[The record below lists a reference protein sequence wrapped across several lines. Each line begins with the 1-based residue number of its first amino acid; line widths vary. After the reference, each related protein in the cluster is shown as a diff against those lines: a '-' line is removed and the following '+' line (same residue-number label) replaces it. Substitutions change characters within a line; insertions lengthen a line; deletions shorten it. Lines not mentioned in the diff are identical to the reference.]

1 MRRKIFRF
9 CFFVFLA
16 FAFSSANAEI
26 LKKLEIIGNS
36 RISNETIK
44 VYGEIK
50 INKDYS
56 DDDLNTVIKR
66 LYDTRFFSN
75 ISINFSNGVL
85 KINVKENPII
95 DSIIIEGEEAEKY
108 KKAIFKMLLLREKG
122 SYIESDINQDVQII
136 KNFYKSLG
144 YYTAEVVAN
153 IQELGDDKNIINLI
167 YSIEKGARN
176 KISKI
181 YFVGEKGKV
190 RNKRLKDIIT
200 SEEARFWK
208 VLSRNIYLNPDII
221 ELDKRLLK
229 NYFLGLGYY
238 NVEVLSSNVE
248 LQDESNIELTFS
260 INAGQRFRIKKLST
274 DITPVFDK
282 AIFKNLSFEFNK
294 FAGEY
299 YSPFKIQK
307 ILKKIDQI
315 IDNKKLQFVQ
325 HSVSET
331 LDKDGIDIVFKIFE
345 GRKIQIEKVNI
356 FGNTVTNDSV
366 IRSELLVDE
375 GDPYSDI
382 KVEQSISR
390 LKAKNIFK
398 KVEYKLNDGS
408 SKDLKVMDIR
418 VEEKPTGEIAAGAGV
433 GTEGTSF
440 TFSLKENNYL
450 GKGLGVDASLNM
462 TEHAV
467 RGGFSMEDPNFRNS
481 GNLVWG
487 GLTNIKTDRPDSGYK
502 NTLTKFDLGTKFEHL
517 TNLYLSPNLALAF
530 DDLTVTDSASTSMKK
545 QAGNFTELTFGYG
558 IEKDNRDRPWM
569 PTSGSL
575 VSFHQ
580 GLPLYS
586 EQGSIFNSIH
596 YTKYH
601 LFTENVIGALKFYGA
616 NVIAVEDDVRLSKRL
631 HIPSRRL
638 RGFESHKVGP
648 KDGIDYV
655 GGNYATALNFEA
667 TLPNLLPEST
677 QTDIGIFMDMGNLW
691 SVDYD
696 SSVNDSNG
704 IRSSVGVSSNVY
716 TPIGPL
722 SFVFALPMTKESTDS
737 TQKFKFQ
744 IGTSF

>member
-1 MRRKIFRF
+1 MRQKIFRF

-16 FAFSSANAEI
+16 FAFNSANAEI

-44 VYGEIK
+44 VYGEIE

-66 LYDTRFFSN
+66 LYDTRFFSD
-75 ISINFSNGVL
+75 ISTSFSNGVL

-95 DSIIIEGEEAEKY
+95 DTIMIEGEKAEKY
-108 KKAIFKMLLLREKG
+108 KKAILKRLVLKEKG
-122 SYIESDINQDVQII
+122 SYIESDINQDVQTI
-136 KNFYKSLG
+136 KNFYKFLG
-144 YYTAEVVAN
+144 YYTAEVAAN

-176 KISKI
+176 KISKV
-181 YFVGEKGKV
+181 YFIGDKGKA
-190 RNKRLKDIIT
+190 REKRLRDVVT

-208 VLSRNIYLNPDII
+208 FLSRNIYLNPDRI

-238 NVEVLSSNVE
+238 NVEVLSSSVELKNESNVE
-248 LQDESNIELTFS
+248 LTFTV
-260 INAGQRFRIKKLST
+260 NAGQRFRIKKLCT
-274 DITPVFDK
+274 DIAPGFDK
-282 AIFKNLSFEFNK
+282 TIFKNLSSEFNK
-294 FAGEY
+294 IAGTY
-299 YSPFKIQK
+299 YSPFKIKK
-307 ILKKIDQI
+307 ILSKIDQI
-315 IDNKKLQFVQ
+315 IDNNKIQFVQ

-345 GRKIQIEKVNI
+345 GRKIQIERVNI
-356 FGNTVTNDSV
+356 VGNTVTNDSV

-375 GDPYSDI
+375 GDPYSDV

-390 LKAKNIFK
+390 LKARNIFK
-398 KVEYKLNDGS
+398 KVEYKLDDGS
-408 SKDLKVMDIR
+408 SKDLKVMEIK

-440 TFSLKENNYL
+440 SFLVKENNYL
-450 GKGLGVDASLNM
+450 GKGLRLDASLNM
-462 TEHAV
+462 SENAI
-467 RGGFSMEDPNFRNS
+467 RGGLSMEEPNFRNS

-487 GLTNIKTDRPDSGYK
+487 GLTNTKTDKPDSGYK
-502 NTLTKFDLGTKFEHL
+502 NSLTNFNLGTKFEHL
-517 TNLYLSPNLALAF
+517 TNLYVSPNISLTF
-530 DDLTVTDSASTSMKK
+530 DDLTVTADASSSLKK

-558 IEKDNRDRPWM
+558 IEKDNRDRPFM
-569 PTSGSL
+569 PTSGSI

-586 EQGSIFNSIH
+586 DQASIFNAIY

-638 RGFESHKVGP
+638 RGFESQKVGP
-648 KDGIDYV
+648 KDGADYV
-655 GGNYATALNFEA
+655 GGNYATAINFEA
-667 TLPNLLPEST
+667 ALPNLLPEST
-677 QTDIGIFMDMGNLW
+677 QTDIAIFMDAGNLW

-696 SSVNDSNG
+696 SGINDSNG

-722 SFVFALPMTKESTDS
+722 SFVFALPMTKQSTDT
-737 TQKFKFQ
+737 TQTFKFQ

>member
-16 FAFSSANAEI
+16 FASSGANAAM
-26 LKKLEIIGNS
+26 LKKIEIIGNS

-44 VYGEIK
+44 VYGEIE

-56 DDDLNTVIKR
+56 NDDLNTVIKR
-66 LYDTRFFSN
+66 LYDTKFFSD
-75 ISINFSNGVL
+75 ISTSFSNGVL
-85 KINVKENPII
+85 RINVKENPII
-95 DSIIIEGEEAEKY
+95 DSIIIEGEQAKKF
-108 KKAIFKMLLLREKG
+108 KKAILKMLALKEKG
-122 SYIESDINQDVQII
+122 SYIESDINQDIQII
-136 KNFYKSLG
+136 KDFYKSIG
-144 YYTAEVVAN
+144 YYTAEVTAN
-153 IQELGDDKNIINLI
+153 IQESGDDKNIINLI
-167 YSIEKGARN
+167 YSIEKGTRN
-176 KISKI
+176 KISKV
-181 YFVGEKGKV
+181 YFIGDKGKA
-190 RNKRLKDIIT
+190 RDKRLRDVIT

-208 VLSRNIYLNPDII
+208 VLSRNIYLNPDRI

-238 NVEVLSSNVE
+238 NVEVLSSSVE
-248 LQDESNIELTFS
+248 LKNESNIELTFS

-274 DITPVFDK
+274 NITPVFDK
-282 AIFKNLSFEFNK
+282 TIFKNLSFEFNK

-299 YSPFKIQK
+299 YSPFKIKK
-307 ILKKIDQI
+307 ILNKIDQI
-315 IDNKKLQFVQ
+315 VDNNQLQFVQ

-345 GRKIQIEKVNI
+345 GRKIQIERVNI
-356 FGNTVTNDSV
+356 VGNTVTNDSV

-382 KVEQSISR
+382 KVEQSISK
-390 LKAKNIFK
+390 LKARNIFK
-398 KVEYKLNDGS
+398 KIEYKLNDGS
-408 SKDLKVMDIR
+408 SKDLKVMEIK

-440 TFSLKENNYL
+440 SFLLTENNYL
-450 GKGLGVDASLNM
+450 GKGLSVDASLNM
-462 TEHAV
+462 TEHAI
-467 RGGFSMEDPNFRNS
+467 RGGISMEDPNFRNS

-487 GLTNIKTDRPDSGYK
+487 GLTNVKTDRPDSGYE

-517 TNLYLSPNLALAF
+517 TNLYVSPNITLAF
-530 DDLTVTDSASTSMKK
+530 DELQVTDSASASMKK
-545 QAGNFTELTFGYG
+545 QAGNFHEFTFGYG
-558 IEKDNRDRPWM
+558 IEKDNRDRPFM

-586 EQGSIFNSIH
+586 DQASIYNSIH

-601 LFTENVIGALKFYGA
+601 SFTENVIGVLKFYAA
-616 NVIAVEDDVRLSKRL
+616 NVIAVKDDVRLSKRL

-648 KDGIDYV
+648 KDGADYV

-667 TLPNLLPEST
+667 SLPNLLPEST
-677 QTDIGIFMDMGNLW
+677 QTDIGVFMDMGNLW

-696 SSVNDSNG
+696 SSINDSSG

-722 SFVFALPMTKESTDS
+722 SFVLALPMTKESTDT
-737 TQKFKFQ
+737 TQTFKFQ

>member
-16 FAFSSANAEI
+16 FASSSTNAEM

-44 VYGEIK
+44 VYGEIE

-56 DDDLNTVIKR
+56 DDNLNTVIKK
-66 LYDTRFFSN
+66 LYDTKFFSD
-75 ISINFSNGVL
+75 ISTSFSNGVL
-85 KINVKENPII
+85 RINVKENPII
-95 DSIIIEGEEAEKY
+95 DSIIIEGEPAEKY
-108 KKAIFKMLLLREKG
+108 KKAILKMLALKEKS
-122 SYIESDINQDVQII
+122 SYIESDINQDVQTI

-144 YYTAEVVAN
+144 YYTTEVVAN
-153 IQELGDDKNIINLI
+153 IRKLGDDKNIINLI
-167 YSIEKGARN
+167 YSIEKGVRN
-176 KISKI
+176 KISKV
-181 YFVGEKGKV
+181 YFIGDKGKV
-190 RNKRLKDIIT
+190 REKRLRDVIT

-208 VLSRNIYLNPDII
+208 VLSRNIYLNPDRI

-238 NVEVLSSNVE
+238 NVEVLSSSVE
-248 LQDESNIELTFS
+248 LQNESNIELTFS

-274 DITPVFDK
+274 DISPVFDK
-282 AIFKNLSFEFNK
+282 TIFKNLSSEFNK
-294 FAGEY
+294 FAGAY

-307 ILKKIDQI
+307 ILKKIDEI
-315 IDNKKLQFVQ
+315 IDNKQLQFVQ

-345 GRKIQIEKVNI
+345 GRKIQIERVNI
-356 FGNTVTNDSV
+356 VGNTVTNDSV

-375 GDPYSDI
+375 GDPYSDVKI
-382 KVEQSISR
+382 EESISR
-390 LKAKNIFK
+390 LKARNIFK
-398 KVEYKLNDGS
+398 TVEYKLNDGS
-408 SKDLKVMDIR
+408 SKDLKVMEIK

-440 TFSLKENNYL
+440 NFSLTENNYL
-450 GKGLGVDASLNM
+450 GKGLSVDASLSV
-462 TEHAV
+462 TQHAL
-467 RGGFSMEDPNFRNS
+467 RGGLSIEEPNFRNS

-487 GLTNIKTDRPDSGYK
+487 GLTNTKTDRPDSGYE

-517 TNLYLSPNLALAF
+517 TNLYVSPNITLSF
-530 DDLTVTDSASTSMKK
+530 DELKVTDSASASMKK

-558 IEKDNRDRPWM
+558 IEKDNRDRPFM
-569 PTSGSL
+569 PTSGSV

-586 EQGSIFNSIH
+586 DQASIYNSIY

-616 NVIAVEDDVRLSKRL
+616 NITAIEDDVRLNKRL

-638 RGFESHKVGP
+638 RGFETGRVGP
-648 KDGIDYV
+648 KDGDDYI
-655 GGNYATALNFEA
+655 GGNYTTAFSAEA
-667 TLPNLLPEST
+667 QLPNLLPESYR
-677 QTDIGIFMDMGNLW
+677 TDLSIFLDTGNVW
-691 SVDYD
+691 KVDY
-696 SSVNDSNG
+696 NDSLDDASK
-704 IRSSVGVSSNVY
+704 IRSSIGISANVF
-716 TPIGPL
+716 TTIGPL
-722 SFVFALPMTKESTDS
+722 SFTLAQDLTKATQDETES
-737 TQKFKFQ
+737 FNFRL
-744 IGTSF
+744 GTAF

>member
-16 FAFSSANAEI
+16 FASSGANAEM
-26 LKKLEIIGNS
+26 LKKIEIIGNS

-44 VYGEIK
+44 VYGEIE

-56 DDDLNTVIKR
+56 NDDLNTVIKR
-66 LYDTRFFSN
+66 LYDTRFFSD
-75 ISINFSNGVL
+75 ISTSFSNGVL
-85 KINVKENPII
+85 RINVKENPII
-95 DSIIIEGEEAEKY
+95 DSIIIEGEQTEKY
-108 KKAIFKMLLLREKG
+108 KKAILKMLALKEKG
-122 SYIESDINQDVQII
+122 SYIESDINQDIQVIE
-136 KNFYKSLG
+136 NFYKSMG
-144 YYTAEVVAN
+144 YYTAEVTAN
-153 IQELGDDKNIINLI
+153 IQELGDNRNIVNLI
-167 YSIEKGARN
+167 YSLEKGVRN
-176 KISKI
+176 KISKV
-181 YFVGEKGKV
+181 YFIGDKGKA
-190 RNKRLKDIIT
+190 RNKRLRDIIT

-208 VLSRNIYLNPDII
+208 VLSRNIYLNPDRI

-238 NVEVLSSNVE
+238 NAEVLSSNVE
-248 LQDESNIELTFS
+248 LKDESNIELTFS

-274 DITPVFDK
+274 DISPVFDK
-282 AIFKNLSFEFNK
+282 TIFKNLSSEFNK
-294 FAGEY
+294 FAGAY

-307 ILKKIDQI
+307 ILNRIDEIVDNNKI
-315 IDNKKLQFVQ
+315 QFVQ

-345 GRKIQIEKVNI
+345 GRKIQIERVNI
-356 FGNTVTNDSV
+356 IGNTVTNDSV

-382 KVEQSISR
+382 KVEKSISK
-390 LKAKNIFK
+390 LKARNFFK
-398 KVEYKLNDGS
+398 TVEYKLNDGS
-408 SKDLKVMDIR
+408 SKDLKVIDIK

-440 TFSLKENNYL
+440 SFSVKENNYL

-462 TEHAV
+462 SEHAI
-467 RGGFSMEDPNFRNS
+467 RGGLSMKEPNFRNS

-487 GLTNIKTDRPDSGYK
+487 GLTNAKTDRPDSGYK
-502 NTLTKFDLGTKFEHL
+502 NTLTQFDLGTKFEHL
-517 TNLYLSPNLALAF
+517 TNLYISPNISLTF
-530 DDLTVTDSASTSMKK
+530 DDLTVTGDASSSMKR
-545 QAGNFTELTFGYG
+545 QAGNFTEFTFGYG
-558 IEKDNRDRPWM
+558 IEKDNRDRPFM
-569 PTSGSL
+569 PTSGSV
-575 VSFHQ
+575 VSFNQ

-586 EQGSIFNSIH
+586 DQASIYNAIY

-601 LFTENVIGALKFYGA
+601 SFTENVIGALKFYGA
-616 NVIAVEDDVRLSKRL
+616 NIIAIEDDVRLSKRL

-638 RGFESHKVGP
+638 RGFESQKVGP
-648 KDGIDYV
+648 KDGVDYV
-655 GGNYATALNFEA
+655 GGNYATALNFEVA
-667 TLPNLLPEST
+667 LPNLLPEST
-677 QTDIGIFMDMGNLW
+677 QTDIAVFMDMGNLW

-696 SSVNDSNG
+696 SSVNDSSG

-722 SFVFALPMTKESTDS
+722 SFVFALPMTKVSTDT
-737 TQKFKFQ
+737 TQTFKFQ

>member
-16 FAFSSANAEI
+16 FAFSSANAEM

-44 VYGEIK
+44 VYGEIE

-75 ISINFSNGVL
+75 ISTNFSNGVL

-95 DSIIIEGEEAEKY
+95 DSIIIEGEAAEKY
-108 KKAIFKMLLLREKG
+108 KKVILKTLALKEKG
-122 SYIESDINQDVQII
+122 SYIESDINQDVQKI

-144 YYTAEVVAN
+144 YYTVEVVAN
-153 IQELGDDKNIINLI
+153 IQKLGDEKNIINLI

-176 KISKI
+176 KISNI
-181 YFVGEKGKV
+181 YFIGDKGKV
-190 RNKRLKDIIT
+190 RSKRLRDVIT

-238 NVEVLSSNVE
+238 NVEVLSSSVE
-248 LQDESNIELTFS
+248 LQNESNIELTFT

-274 DITPVFDK
+274 DIAPVFDK
-282 AIFKNLSFEFNK
+282 AIFKNLSSEFNK
-294 FAGEY
+294 FAGAY

-315 IDNKKLQFVQ
+315 IDDKQLQFVQ

-331 LDKDGIDIVFKIFE
+331 LDKDGIDVVFKIFE
-345 GRKIQIEKVNI
+345 GRKIQIERVNI
-356 FGNTVTNDSV
+356 LGNTVTNDSV

-375 GDPYSDI
+375 GDPYSDV

-390 LKAKNIFK
+390 LRAKNIFK

-408 SKDLKVMDIR
+408 SKDLKVMEIK
-418 VEEKPTGEIAAGAGV
+418 VEEKPTGEIGAGAGV

-440 TFSLKENNYL
+440 SFNVKENNYL
-450 GKGLGVDASLNM
+450 GKGLSLDASLNVN
-462 TEHAV
+462 ENAI
-467 RGGFSMEDPNFRNS
+467 RGGLSMKDPNFRNS

-487 GLTNIKTDRPDSGYK
+487 GLTNVKTDKVDSGYK
-502 NTLTKFDLGTKFEHL
+502 NTLTQFDLGTKFEHL
-517 TNLYLSPNLALAF
+517 ANLYVSPNLTLAF
-530 DDLTVTDSASTSMKK
+530 DDLKVTADASASMKK
-545 QAGNFTELTFGYG
+545 QAGNFHELTFGYG
-558 IEKDNRDRPWM
+558 IEKDNRDRPFM
-569 PTSGSL
+569 PTSGSV

-586 EQGSIFNSIH
+586 DQASIYNAIY

-638 RGFESHKVGP
+638 RGFESQKVGP
-648 KDGIDYV
+648 KDGVDYV

-667 TLPNLLPEST
+667 ALPNLLPEST
-677 QTDIGIFMDMGNLW
+677 QTDIALFMDMGNLW

-696 SSVNDSNG
+696 SSINSSNG
-704 IRSSVGVSSNVY
+704 IRSSVGISSNVY
-716 TPIGPL
+716 TAIGPL
-722 SFVFALPMTKESTDS
+722 SFVFALPMTKQSTDT
-737 TQKFKFQ
+737 TQTFKFQ

>member
-1 MRRKIFRF
+1 MRKKVFKF
-9 CFFVFLA
+9 CFFVFLT
-16 FAFSSANAEI
+16 FAFSSANAEM

-44 VYGEIK
+44 VYGEIE

-56 DDDLNTVIKR
+56 EDDLNTVIKR

-75 ISINFSNGVL
+75 ISTSFSNGVL

-95 DSIIIEGEEAEKY
+95 DSIMIEGEKAEKY
-108 KKAIFKMLLLREKG
+108 KKAILKRLALKEKG
-122 SYIESDINQDVQII
+122 SYIESDINQDVQTI

-144 YYTAEVVAN
+144 YYAAEVAAN
-153 IQELGDDKNIINLI
+153 IQELEDDKNTINLI
-167 YSIEKGARN
+167 YSIEKGVRN

-181 YFVGEKGKV
+181 YFIGDKGKV
-190 RNKRLKDIIT
+190 REKRLRDVIT

-238 NVEVLSSNVE
+238 NVEVLSSSVE
-248 LQDESNIELTFS
+248 LRNETNIELTYS

-282 AIFKNLSFEFNK
+282 TIFKNLSFEFNK
-294 FAGEY
+294 FAGVY

-307 ILKKIDQI
+307 ILNKIDQI
-315 IDNKKLQFVQ
+315 IDNNKLQFVQ

-345 GRKIQIEKVNI
+345 GRKIQIERVNI
-356 FGNTVTNDSV
+356 VGNTVTNDSV

-375 GDPYSDI
+375 GDPYSDV
-382 KVEQSISR
+382 KVEQSVSR
-390 LKAKNIFK
+390 LKARNIFK
-398 KVEYKLNDGS
+398 TVEYKLDDGS
-408 SKDLKVMDIR
+408 SKDLKVMEIR

-433 GTEGTSF
+433 GTEGTSIS
-440 TFSLKENNYL
+440 FSLTENNYL
-450 GKGLGVDASLNM
+450 GKGLNVDASLNV
-462 TEHAV
+462 TENAL
-467 RGGFSMEDPNFRNS
+467 RGGLSIEEPNFRNS
-481 GNLVWG
+481 GNSVWG
-487 GLTNIKTDRPDSGYK
+487 GLTNIKTDRPDSGYE
-502 NTLTKFDLGTKFEHL
+502 NTLTTFDLGTKFEHL
-517 TNLYLSPNLALAF
+517 TDLYVSPSLTLSF
-530 DDLTVTDSASTSMKK
+530 DELRVTGNASSSMKK
-545 QAGNFTELTFGYG
+545 QAGNFTELTFSYG
-558 IEKDNRDRPWM
+558 VEKDNRDRAFM
-569 PTSGSL
+569 PTSGSVL
-575 VSFHQ
+575 SFNQ

-586 EQGSIFNSIH
+586 DQASIYNSIY

-616 NVIAVEDDVRLSKRL
+616 NVTAVEDDVRLNKRL

-655 GGNYATALNFEA
+655 GGNYAAALNFEA
-667 TLPNLLPEST
+667 ALPNLLPEST

-691 SVDYD
+691 GVDYD
-696 SSVNDSNG
+696 SSVNDSSG
-704 IRSSVGVSSNVY
+704 IRSSVGVNSNVY

-722 SFVFALPMTKESTDS
+722 SFVFALPMTKESTDT
-737 TQKFKFQ
+737 TQTFKFQ

>member
-9 CFFVFLA
+9 CFFVFLS
-16 FAFSSANAEI
+16 FVSGSANAEM

-44 VYGEIK
+44 VYGEIE

-66 LYDTRFFSN
+66 LYDTRFFSD
-75 ISINFSNGVL
+75 ISTSFSNGIL

-95 DSIIIEGEEAEKY
+95 DSIIIEGEQTEKY
-108 KKAIFKMLLLREKG
+108 KKAILKMLALKEKS
-122 SYIESDINQDVQII
+122 SYIESDINQDVQTV
-136 KNFYKSLG
+136 KNFYKFLG
-144 YYTAEVVAN
+144 YYTAEVTAY
-153 IQELGDDKNIINLI
+153 IQELGDDKNTINLI
-167 YSIEKGARN
+167 YSIEKGVRN
-176 KISKI
+176 KISKV
-181 YFVGEKGKV
+181 YFIGDKGKA
-190 RNKRLKDIIT
+190 RDKRLRDVIT
-200 SEEARFWK
+200 SAEARFWK
-208 VLSRNIYLNPDII
+208 VLSKNIYLNPERI

-229 NYFLGLGYY
+229 NYFLNLGYY
-238 NVEVLSSNVE
+238 NVEVLSSSVE
-248 LQDESNIELTFS
+248 LKNESNVELTFS

-274 DITPVFDK
+274 DIAPVFDK
-282 AIFKNLSFEFNK
+282 TIFKNLSSEFNK

-307 ILKKIDQI
+307 ILKTIEQI
-315 IDNKKLQFVQ
+315 IDSNRLQFVQ

-345 GRKIQIEKVNI
+345 GRKIQIERVNI
-356 FGNTVTNDSV
+356 IGNTVTNDSV

-375 GDPYSDI
+375 GDPYSDV

-390 LKAKNIFK
+390 LKARNIFK

-408 SKDLKVMDIR
+408 SKDLKVMEIK
-418 VEEKPTGEIAAGAGV
+418 VEEKPTGEIAAGAGI

-440 TFSLKENNYL
+440 SFSLKENNYL
-450 GKGLGVDASLNM
+450 GKGLGVDASLGA
-462 TEHAV
+462 TEHSL
-467 RGGFSMEDPNFRNS
+467 RGGISIEDPNFRNS

-487 GLTNIKTDRPDSGYK
+487 GFTNTKTDRPDSGYE
-502 NTLTKFDLGTKFEHL
+502 NTLTKFDLGTKFEHF
-517 TNLYLSPNLALAF
+517 TNLYVSPNITLAF
-530 DDLTVTDSASTSMKK
+530 DDLKVTDTASSSMKK
-545 QAGNFTELTFGYG
+545 QAGNFTELKFGYG
-558 IEKDNRDRPWM
+558 IEKDNRDRSFM

-586 EQGSIFNSIH
+586 DQASIYNSFY

-616 NVIAVEDDVRLSKRL
+616 NVIAIEDDVRLSNRL

-648 KDGIDYV
+648 KDGVDYV
-655 GGNYATALNFEA
+655 GGNFATALNFEA
-667 TLPNLLPEST
+667 ALPNLLPEST

-696 SSVNDSNG
+696 SSINDSNG
-704 IRSSVGVSSNVY
+704 IRSSVGISSNVY

-722 SFVFALPMTKESTDS
+722 SFVFALPMTKESTDT
-737 TQKFKFQ
+737 TQTFKFQ

>member
-16 FAFSSANAEI
+16 FFSSSANAEM
-26 LKKLEIIGNS
+26 LKKVEIIGNS

-44 VYGEIK
+44 VYGEIE

-56 DDDLNTVIKR
+56 DDDLNTVIKK
-66 LYDTRFFSN
+66 LYDTRFFSD
-75 ISINFSNGVL
+75 ISTSFSNGVL

-95 DSIIIEGEEAEKY
+95 DSIIIEGEPTKKY
-108 KKAIFKMLLLREKG
+108 KKAILKMIALKEKS

-136 KNFYKSLG
+136 KSFYKFLG
-144 YYTAEVVAN
+144 YYTAEVNAN
-153 IQELGDDKNIINLI
+153 IQKLGDDQNIINLI

-176 KISKI
+176 KISNI
-181 YFVGEKGKV
+181 YFIGDKGKA
-190 RNKRLKDIIT
+190 REKRLRDVIT
-200 SEEARFWK
+200 SQEARFWK
-208 VLSRNIYLNPDII
+208 VLSKNIYLNPDRI

-248 LQDESNIELTFS
+248 LKNESSVELTFS

-274 DITPVFDK
+274 DISPVFDK
-282 AIFKNLSFEFNK
+282 TIFKNLSSEFNK
-294 FAGEY
+294 FAGAY

-307 ILKKIDQI
+307 ILKKIDEI
-315 IDNKKLQFVQ
+315 IDSNKLQFVH

-345 GRKIQIEKVNI
+345 GRKIQIERVNI
-356 FGNTVTNDSV
+356 VGNTVTNDSV

-375 GDPYSDI
+375 GDPYSDVKI
-382 KVEQSISR
+382 EESISR
-390 LKAKNIFK
+390 LKARNIFK
-398 KVEYKLNDGS
+398 TVEYKLSDGS
-408 SKDLKVMDIR
+408 SKDLKVMEIK

-440 TFSLKENNYL
+440 SFLIKENNYL
-450 GKGLGVDASLNM
+450 GKGLGLDASLNVS
-462 TEHAV
+462 ESSI
-467 RGGFSMEDPNFRNS
+467 RGGLSMQQPNFRNS

-487 GLTNIKTDRPDSGYK
+487 GLTNVKTDRPNSGYE
-502 NTLTKFDLGTKFEHL
+502 NTLTTFDLGTKFEHL
-517 TNLYLSPNLALAF
+517 TDLYISPSINLTF
-530 DDLTVTDSASTSMKK
+530 DDLRVTDNASSSMKK
-545 QAGNFTELTFGYG
+545 QAGNFTELIFSYG
-558 IEKDNRDRPWM
+558 IEKDNRDRPFM
-569 PTSGSL
+569 PTSGSI
-575 VSFHQ
+575 VSFNQ

-586 EQGSIFNSIH
+586 NQASIYNSIY

-616 NVIAVEDDVRLSKRL
+616 NVTAIEDDVRLNKRL

-638 RGFESHKVGP
+638 RGFESSKVGP
-648 KDGIDYV
+648 KDGADYV

-667 TLPNLLPEST
+667 ALPNLLPEST
-677 QTDIGIFMDMGNLW
+677 QTDIAIFMDMGNLW
-691 SVDYD
+691 GVDYD
-696 SSVNDSNG
+696 SSINDSSG

-722 SFVFALPMTKESTDS
+722 SFVFAQPITEVSTDT
-737 TQKFKFQ
+737 TQTFKFQ

>member
-1 MRRKIFRF
+1 MKRKIFKF

-16 FAFSSANAEI
+16 FAFSSANAEV

-44 VYGEIK
+44 VYGEIE
-50 INKDYS
+50 INRDYS

-75 ISINFSNGVL
+75 ISTSFSNGVL
-85 KINVKENPII
+85 RINVEENPII
-95 DSIIIEGEEAEKY
+95 DSIIIEGEKAKKY
-108 KKAIFKMLLLREKG
+108 KKAILQMLALKEKS
-122 SYIESDINQDVQII
+122 SYIESDITQDVQII

-153 IQELGDDKNIINLI
+153 IRELGDDKNRINLI
-167 YSIEKGARN
+167 YSIEKGVRN
-176 KISKI
+176 KISKV
-181 YFVGEKGKV
+181 YFIGDKGKA
-190 RNKRLKDIIT
+190 RDKRLRDVIT

-208 VLSRNIYLNPDII
+208 VLSRNIYLNPDRI

-238 NVEVLSSNVE
+238 NVQVLSSSVE
-248 LQDESNIELTFS
+248 LKNESNVELTFS

-274 DITPVFDK
+274 DIAPVFDK
-282 AIFKNLSFEFNK
+282 TIFKNLSSEFNK

-299 YSPFKIQK
+299 YSPFKIEK
-307 ILKKIDQI
+307 ILNKIDQI
-315 IDNKKLQFVQ
+315 IDNNRLQFVR

-331 LDKDGIDIVFKIFE
+331 LDKDGVDIVFKIFE
-345 GRKIQIEKVNI
+345 GRKIQIERVNI
-356 FGNTVTNDSV
+356 VGNTVTNDSV
-366 IRSELLVDE
+366 IRSELLIDE
-375 GDPYSDI
+375 GDPYSDV

-390 LKAKNIFK
+390 LKARNIFK
-398 KVEYKLNDGS
+398 EVKYKLIDGS
-408 SKDLKVMDIR
+408 SKDLKVMEIK

-440 TFSLKENNYL
+440 SFSLKENNYL
-450 GKGLGVDASLNM
+450 GKGLGVDASLDM
-462 TEHAV
+462 TEHSV
-467 RGGFSMEDPNFRNS
+467 RGGLSMQDPNFRNS

-487 GLTNIKTDRPDSGYK
+487 GLTNTKTDRPDSGYE
-502 NTLTKFDLGTKFEHL
+502 NTLTQFDLGTKFEHL
-517 TNLYLSPNLALAF
+517 TDLYVSPGITLAF
-530 DDLTVTDSASTSMKK
+530 DELKVTESASSSMKK

-558 IEKDNRDRPWM
+558 IEKDNRDRSFM
-569 PTSGSL
+569 PTSGSV

-586 EQGSIFNSIH
+586 DQASIYNAIYYS
-596 YTKYH
+596 KYH

-616 NVIAVEDDVRLSKRL
+616 NVIAIEDDVRLSKRL

-648 KDGIDYV
+648 KDGVDYV

-667 TLPNLLPEST
+667 ALPNLLPEAT
-677 QTDIGIFMDMGNLW
+677 QTDIAVFMDIGNLW
-691 SVDYD
+691 GVDYD
-696 SSVNDSNG
+696 SSINDSSG
-704 IRSSVGVSSNVY
+704 IRSSVGISSNVY

-722 SFVFALPMTKESTDS
+722 SFVFAQPITEESTDV
-737 TQKFKFQ
+737 TQTFKFQ

>member
-9 CFFVFLA
+9 CFFVFLS
-16 FAFSSANAEI
+16 FASSSVNAEI
-26 LKKLEIIGNS
+26 LKKVEIIGNS

-44 VYGEIK
+44 VYGGIE

-56 DDDLNTVIKR
+56 DDDLNAVIKR
-66 LYDTRFFSN
+66 LYDTRFFSD
-75 ISINFSNGVL
+75 ISTNFLNGVL

-95 DSIIIEGEEAEKY
+95 DSITIEGEQAEKY
-108 KKAIFKMLLLREKG
+108 KKAILKILAFKEKS
-122 SYIESDINQDVQII
+122 SYIESDINQDVQTI

-144 YYTAEVVAN
+144 HYTAEVTAN
-153 IQELGDDKNIINLI
+153 IQKSGDDKNIINLI
-167 YSIEKGARN
+167 YSIEKGVRT
-176 KISKI
+176 KISKV
-181 YFVGEKGKV
+181 YFIGDKGKA
-190 RNKRLKDIIT
+190 RNKRLRDVIT

-208 VLSRNIYLNPDII
+208 VLSRNIYLNPDRI

-238 NVEVLSSNVE
+238 NVEVLSSSVE
-248 LQDESNIELTFS
+248 LKDESNVELTFS
-260 INAGQRFRIKKLST
+260 INAGQRLRIKKLST
-274 DITPVFDK
+274 NISPVFDK
-282 AIFKNLSFEFNK
+282 TIFKNLSSEFNK
-294 FAGEY
+294 FAGAY

-307 ILKKIDQI
+307 ILNKIDEI
-315 IDNKKLQFVQ
+315 VDDNKIQFVQ

-345 GRKIQIEKVNI
+345 GRKIQIERVNI
-356 FGNTVTNDSV
+356 IGNTVTNDSV

-390 LKAKNIFK
+390 LKARNIFK
-398 KVEYKLNDGS
+398 TVEYKLSDGS
-408 SKDLKVMDIR
+408 SKDLKVMEIK
-418 VEEKPTGEIAAGAGV
+418 VEEKPTGEIGAGAGV

-440 TFSLKENNYL
+440 SFSIKENNYL
-450 GKGLGVDASLNM
+450 GKGLSVDASLNM
-462 TEHAV
+462 TESSV
-467 RGGFSMEDPNFRNS
+467 RGGVSMQDPNFRNS

-487 GLTNIKTDRPDSGYK
+487 GLTNTKTDRPDSGYE
-502 NTLTKFDLGTKFEHL
+502 NTLTQFDLGTKFEHL
-517 TNLYLSPNLALAF
+517 AKLYVSPNISLAF
-530 DDLTVTDSASTSMKK
+530 DELKTASEASASMKK

-558 IEKDNRDRPWM
+558 IEKDNRDRPFM

-586 EQGSIFNSIH
+586 DQASMYNSIY

-616 NVIAVEDDVRLSKRL
+616 NVIAIEDDVRLSKRL

-648 KDGIDYV
+648 KDGADYV

-667 TLPNLLPEST
+667 ALPNLLPEST
-677 QTDIGIFMDMGNLW
+677 QTDIAVFMDMGNLW

-696 SSVNDSNG
+696 SGINDSSG

-722 SFVFALPMTKESTDS
+722 SFVFALPMTKVSTDT
-737 TQKFKFQ
+737 TQTFKFQ

>member
-16 FAFSSANAEI
+16 FVSSSANAEM

-44 VYGEIK
+44 VYGEIE

-66 LYDTRFFSN
+66 LYDTRFFSD
-75 ISINFSNGVL
+75 ISTSFSNGVL

-95 DSIIIEGEEAEKY
+95 DSIIIEGEEAKKY
-108 KKAIFKMLLLREKG
+108 KKAILKMLALKEKG

-136 KNFYKSLG
+136 KNFYKSIG

-167 YSIEKGARN
+167 YSIEKGTRN
-176 KISKI
+176 KISKV
-181 YFVGEKGKV
+181 YFIGDKGKA
-190 RNKRLKDIIT
+190 RDKRLRDVIT

-208 VLSRNIYLNPDII
+208 VLSRNIYLNPERI

-229 NYFLGLGYY
+229 NYFLNLGYY
-238 NVEVLSSNVE
+238 NVEVLSSSVE
-248 LQDESNIELTFS
+248 LKNETNIELTFS

-282 AIFKNLSFEFNK
+282 TIFKNLSVEFNK

-299 YSPFKIQK
+299 YSSFKIQK
-307 ILKKIDQI
+307 ILNKIDRI
-315 IDNKKLQFVQ
+315 IDNNKLQFVQ

-345 GRKIQIEKVNI
+345 GRKIQIERVNI
-356 FGNTVTNDSV
+356 VGNTVTNDSV

-375 GDPYSDI
+375 GDPYSDV
-382 KVEQSISR
+382 KAEQSMSR
-390 LKAKNIFK
+390 IKARDIFRT
-398 KVEYKLNDGS
+398 VEYKLKDGS
-408 SKDLKVMDIR
+408 SKDLKVMEIK
-418 VEEKPTGEIAAGAGV
+418 VEEKATGEIAAGAGV

-440 TFSLKENNYL
+440 SFLLKENNYL
-450 GKGLGVDASLNM
+450 GKGLGVDASLSI
-462 TEHAV
+462 TEHSI
-467 RGGFSMEDPNFRNS
+467 RGGLSMEDVNFRNS

-487 GLTNIKTDRPDSGYK
+487 GLTSLKNDRPDSGYE

-517 TNLYLSPNLALAF
+517 NDLYISPSLTLTF
-530 DDLTVTDSASTSMKK
+530 DELKVTSDASSSMKK
-545 QAGNFTELTFGYG
+545 QAGNFTDFTFGYG

-569 PTSGSL
+569 PTSGSI

-586 EQGSIFNSIH
+586 EQASIYNSIY

-601 LFTENVIGALKFYGA
+601 LFTENIIGALKFFGA
-616 NVIAVEDDVRLSKRL
+616 NVTAVEDEVRLNKRL
-631 HIPSRRL
+631 HIPSKRL

-648 KDGIDYV
+648 KDGLDYV

-667 TLPNLLPEST
+667 SLPNLLPEAT
-677 QTDIGIFMDMGNLW
+677 QTDIGLFLDMGNVW
-691 SVDYD
+691 GVDYD
-696 SSVNDSNG
+696 SSISDSSG
-704 IRSSVGVSSNVY
+704 IRSSVGVNSNVY

-722 SFVFALPMTKESTDS
+722 SFVFAIPMTKESTDT
-737 TQKFKFQ
+737 TQTFKFS

>member
-16 FAFSSANAEI
+16 FASNSANAEM

-36 RISNETIK
+36 RISNETIE
-44 VYGEIK
+44 VYGEIE

-66 LYDTRFFSN
+66 LYDTKFFSD
-75 ISINFSNGVL
+75 ISTSFSNGVL
-85 KINVKENPII
+85 RINVKENPII
-95 DSIIIEGEEAEKY
+95 DSIIIEGEDAKKY
-108 KKAIFKMLLLREKG
+108 KKAILTMLALKEKG
-122 SYIESDINQDVQII
+122 SYIESDINQDVQTI
-136 KNFYKSLG
+136 KDLYKSLG
-144 YYTAEVVAN
+144 YYTAKVTAN
-153 IQELGDDKNIINLI
+153 IQKLGDDRNTINLI
-167 YSIEKGARN
+167 YSIEKGTRN
-176 KISKI
+176 KISKV
-181 YFVGEKGKV
+181 YFIGDKGKA
-190 RNKRLKDIIT
+190 RNKRLRDVIT

-208 VLSRNIYLNPDII
+208 VLSGNIYLNPDRI

-238 NVEVLSSNVE
+238 NVEVLSSSVE
-248 LQDESNIELTFS
+248 LKNESNVELTFS

-274 DITPVFDK
+274 NITPVFDK
-282 AIFKNLSFEFNK
+282 TIFKNLSSEFNK

-307 ILKKIDQI
+307 ILGKIDQI
-315 IDNKKLQFVQ
+315 IDNNKLQFVQ

-345 GRKIQIEKVNI
+345 GRKIQIERVNI
-356 FGNTVTNDSV
+356 IGNTVTNDSV

-375 GDPYSDI
+375 GDPYSDV

-390 LKAKNIFK
+390 LKARNIFK

-408 SKDLKVMDIR
+408 SKDLKVMEIK
-418 VEEKPTGEIAAGAGV
+418 VEEKPTGEIAAGAGI

-440 TFSLKENNYL
+440 NFLLKENNYL
-450 GKGLGVDASLNM
+450 GKGLSLDASLNV
-462 TEHAV
+462 TEHSI
-467 RGGFSMEDPNFRNS
+467 RGGLSMEDPNFRNS
-481 GNLVWG
+481 GNIVWG
-487 GLTNIKTDRPDSGYK
+487 GLTNSKTDRPDSGYE

-517 TNLYLSPNLALAF
+517 TDLYVSPNITLAF
-530 DDLTVTDSASTSMKK
+530 DDLKVTDSASSSMKK

-558 IEKDNRDRPWM
+558 IEKDNRDRPFM

-575 VSFHQ
+575 ASFHQ

-586 EQGSIFNSIH
+586 DQASIYNSIY

-616 NVIAVEDDVRLSKRL
+616 NITAVEDDVRLSKRL
-631 HIPSRRL
+631 HIPYKRL
-638 RGFESHKVGP
+638 RGFVPRKVGP
-648 KDGIDYV
+648 KDGVDYV

-667 TLPNLLPEST
+667 ALPNLLPEST
-677 QTDIGIFMDMGNLW
+677 QTDIAIFMDAGNLW
-691 SVDYD
+691 GVDYD
-696 SSVNDSNG
+696 SSINNSNG
-704 IRSSVGVSSNVY
+704 IRSSVGMTSNVY

-722 SFVFALPMTKESTDS
+722 SFVFALPMTKESTDT
-737 TQKFKFQ
+737 TQTFNFQ

>member
-16 FAFSSANAEI
+16 FAFSSANAEM

-44 VYGEIK
+44 VYGEIE

-66 LYDTRFFSN
+66 LYDTRFFSD
-75 ISINFSNGVL
+75 ISTSFSNGVL

-95 DSIIIEGEEAEKY
+95 DSIIIEGEPAKKY
-108 KKAIFKMLLLREKG
+108 KKAILKMLALKEKS
-122 SYIESDINQDVQII
+122 SYIESDINQDVQTI

-144 YYTAEVVAN
+144 YYTAEVTAN
-153 IQELGDDKNIINLI
+153 IQKLGDDKNIVNLI
-167 YSIEKGARN
+167 YSIEKGVRN

-181 YFVGEKGKV
+181 YFIGDKGKA
-190 RNKRLKDIIT
+190 RNKRLRDVIT

-238 NVEVLSSNVE
+238 NVEVLSSSVE
-248 LQDESNIELTFS
+248 LKDESNIELTFS

-274 DITPVFDK
+274 DISPVFDK
-282 AIFKNLSFEFNK
+282 TIFKNLSSEFNK
-294 FAGEY
+294 FAGAY
-299 YSPFKIQK
+299 YSPFKIKK
-307 ILKKIDQI
+307 ILNRIDEIVDNNKI
-315 IDNKKLQFVQ
+315 QFVQ

-345 GRKIQIEKVNI
+345 GRKIQIERVNI
-356 FGNTVTNDSV
+356 VGNTVTNDTV

-375 GDPYSDI
+375 GDPYSDVKI
-382 KVEQSISR
+382 EQSISR
-390 LKAKNIFK
+390 LKARNIFK
-398 KVEYKLNDGS
+398 TVEYKLNDGS
-408 SKDLKVMDIR
+408 SKDLKVMEIK

-440 TFSLKENNYL
+440 SFSVKENNYL
-450 GKGLGVDASLNM
+450 GKGLSVNASLNM
-462 TEHAV
+462 TEHSI
-467 RGGFSMEDPNFRNS
+467 RGGISMEEPNFRNS

-487 GLTNIKTDRPDSGYK
+487 GLTNSKTDRPDSGYE
-502 NTLTKFDLGTKFEHL
+502 NTLTQFDLGTKFEHL
-517 TNLYLSPNLALAF
+517 TNLYVSPNITLAF
-530 DDLTVTDSASTSMKK
+530 DELKITGDASSSMKK

-558 IEKDNRDRPWM
+558 IEKDNRDRPFM
-569 PTSGSL
+569 PTSGSV
-575 VSFHQ
+575 VSFSQ

-586 EQGSIFNSIH
+586 DQSSILNAIH

-601 LFTENVIGALKFYGA
+601 SFTENVVGALKFYGA
-616 NVIAVEDDVRLSKRL
+616 NIIAIEENVRLNKRL
-631 HIPSRRL
+631 HIPSRKL

-648 KDGIDYV
+648 KDGVDYV
-655 GGNYATALNFEA
+655 GGNYATAVNFEA
-667 TLPNLLPEST
+667 ALPNLLPEST
-677 QTDIGIFMDMGNLW
+677 QTDVAVFMDMGNLW

-696 SSVNDSNG
+696 SSINDSSG

-722 SFVFALPMTKESTDS
+722 SFVFALPMTKQSTDT
-737 TQKFKFQ
+737 TQTFKFQ

>member
-16 FAFSSANAEI
+16 FASSSANAEI

-44 VYGEIK
+44 VYGEIE

-56 DDDLNTVIKR
+56 DDELNTVIKR
-66 LYDTRFFSN
+66 LYDTRFFSD
-75 ISINFSNGVL
+75 ISTSFSNGVL
-85 KINVKENPII
+85 RINVKENPII
-95 DSIIIEGEEAEKY
+95 DSIIIEGEPTKKY
-108 KKAIFKMLLLREKG
+108 RTAILRMLALKEKG

-144 YYTAEVVAN
+144 YYTAEVTAN
-153 IQELGDDKNIINLI
+153 IRDLGDDKNIINLI

-176 KISKI
+176 KISNI
-181 YFVGEKGKV
+181 YFIGDKGKA
-190 RNKRLKDIIT
+190 RNKRLRDVVT

-208 VLSRNIYLNPDII
+208 FLSRNIYLNPDII

-238 NVEVLSSNVE
+238 NAEVLSNSVE
-248 LQDESNIELTFS
+248 LKDESSAELTFS

-274 DITPVFDK
+274 DISPVFDK
-282 AIFKNLSFEFNK
+282 TIFKNLSSEFNK
-294 FAGEY
+294 FAGAY

-307 ILKKIDQI
+307 ILKKIDEI
-315 IDNKKLQFVQ
+315 IDNNQLQFVQ

-345 GRKIQIEKVNI
+345 GRKIQIERVNI

-375 GDPYSDI
+375 GDPYNDI
-382 KVEQSISR
+382 KVEKSISR
-390 LKAKNIFK
+390 LKARNIFK
-398 KVEYKLNDGS
+398 TVEYKLNDGS
-408 SKDLKVMDIR
+408 SKDLKVMEIK

-433 GTEGTSF
+433 GTDGTSF
-440 TFSLKENNYL
+440 SFSVKENNYL
-450 GKGLGVDASLNM
+450 GKGLSLDASLNVS
-462 TEHAV
+462 EHAI
-467 RGGFSMEDPNFRNS
+467 RGGLSMEDPNFRNS

-487 GLTNIKTDRPDSGYK
+487 GLTNVKADRPDSGYK
-502 NTLTKFDLGTKFEHL
+502 NTLTTFDLGTKFEHL
-517 TNLYLSPNLALAF
+517 TNLYVSPNIKLAF
-530 DDLTVTDSASTSMKK
+530 DDLTVTADASSAMKK

-558 IEKDNRDRPWM
+558 IEKDNRDRPFM
-569 PTSGSL
+569 PTSGS
-575 VSFHQ
+575 VASFHQ

-586 EQGSIFNSIH
+586 DQASIFNSIY

-601 LFTENVIGALKFYGA
+601 LFTENIVGALKFYGA

-638 RGFESHKVGP
+638 RGFESQKIGP
-648 KDGIDYV
+648 KDGADYI

-667 TLPNLLPEST
+667 ALPNLLPEST
-677 QTDIGIFMDMGNLW
+677 QTDIALFMDMGNLW

-696 SSVNDSNG
+696 SSINDSSG

-716 TPIGPL
+716 TAIGPL
-722 SFVFALPMTKESTDS
+722 SFVFALPMTKESTDT
-737 TQKFKFQ
+737 TQTFKFQ

>member
-9 CFFVFLA
+9 CFFVFLV
-16 FAFSSANAEI
+16 FVSSSANAEV

-44 VYGEIK
+44 VYGEIE
-50 INKDYS
+50 INKNYS
-56 DDDLNTVIKR
+56 DDDLNTIIKR
-66 LYDTRFFSN
+66 LYDTRFFSD
-75 ISINFSNGVL
+75 ISTSFSNGVL

-95 DSIIIEGEEAEKY
+95 DSIIIEGEPAKKY
-108 KKAIFKMLLLREKG
+108 KKAILRMLALKEKG
-122 SYIESDINQDVQII
+122 SYIESDINQDVEIV

-144 YYTAEVVAN
+144 YYTAKVTAN
-153 IQELGDDKNIINLI
+153 IQELGDDRNIVNLI
-167 YSIEKGARN
+167 YSIEKGVRN

-181 YFVGEKGKV
+181 YFIGDKGKA
-190 RNKRLKDIIT
+190 RDKRLRDVIT

-208 VLSRNIYLNPDII
+208 VLSRNVYLNPDII

-238 NVEVLSSNVE
+238 NIEVLSSSVELKNESNVE
-248 LQDESNIELTFS
+248 LTFTV
-260 INAGQRFRIKKLST
+260 NAGQRFRIKKLST
-274 DITPVFDK
+274 DISPVFDK
-282 AIFKNLSFEFNK
+282 TIFKNLSSEFNK

-307 ILKKIDQI
+307 ILNKIDQI
-315 IDNKKLQFVQ
+315 VDNNKLQFVQ

-331 LDKDGIDIVFKIFE
+331 LDKDGVDLVFKIFE
-345 GRKIQIEKVNI
+345 GRKIQIERVNI
-356 FGNTVTNDSV
+356 VGNTVTNDSV

-375 GDPYSDI
+375 GDPYSDVKI
-382 KVEQSISR
+382 EQSMSR

-408 SKDLKVMDIR
+408 SKDLKVMEIK

-440 TFSLKENNYL
+440 SFSVKENNYL
-450 GKGLGVDASLNM
+450 GKGLSVDGSLNM
-462 TEHAV
+462 TEHAI
-467 RGGFSMEDPNFRNS
+467 RGGLSMTEPNFRNS

-487 GLTNIKTDRPDSGYK
+487 GLTNAQTDRPDSGYK
-502 NTLTKFDLGTKFEHL
+502 NTLTQFNLGTKFEHL
-517 TNLYLSPNLALAF
+517 TKLYVSPNIALAF
-530 DDLTVTDSASTSMKK
+530 DDLKVTADASSSMKK

-558 IEKDNRDRPWM
+558 IEKDNRDRPFM
-569 PTSGSL
+569 PTSGSV

-586 EQGSIFNSIH
+586 DQGSISNAIY

-601 LFTENVIGALKFYGA
+601 SFTENVIGALKFYGA
-616 NVIAVEDDVRLSKRL
+616 NIIAVEDDVRLSKRL

-638 RGFESHKVGP
+638 RGFESQKVGP

-667 TLPNLLPEST
+667 ALPNLLPEST
-677 QTDIGIFMDMGNLW
+677 QTDIAVFMDMGNLW

-696 SSVNDSNG
+696 STINDSSG

-722 SFVFALPMTKESTDS
+722 SFVFALPITKESTDT
-737 TQKFKFQ
+737 TQTFKFQ

>member
-390 LKAKNIFK
+390 LKARNIFK
-398 KVEYKLNDGS
+398 TIEYKLNDGS
-408 SKDLKVMDIR
+408 SKDLKVIDIK
-418 VEEKPTGEIAAGAGV
+418 VEEKPTGEIAAGAGM

-440 TFSLKENNYL
+440 SFLVKENNYL
-450 GKGLGVDASLNM
+450 GKGLSVDASLNVS
-462 TEHAV
+462 EHAI
-467 RGGFSMEDPNFRNS
+467 RGGLSIEEPNFRNS

-487 GLTNIKTDRPDSGYK
+487 GLTNVKADRPDSGYE

-517 TNLYLSPNLALAF
+517 TNLYVSPNISLTF
-530 DDLTVTDSASTSMKK
+530 DDLTVTDNASSSMKK

-558 IEKDNRDRPWM
+558 IEKDNRDRPFM
-569 PTSGSL
+569 PTGGSL

-586 EQGSIFNSIH
+586 DQASIFNSIY

-616 NVIAVEDDVRLSKRL
+616 NIIAIEEDVRLSKRL

-648 KDGIDYV
+648 KDGADYV
-655 GGNYATALNFEA
+655 GGNYATAVNFEA
-667 TLPNLLPEST
+667 SLPNLLPEAT
-677 QTDIGIFMDMGNLW
+677 QTDIAIFMDMGNLW

-696 SSVNDSNG
+696 SSINGSNG

-722 SFVFALPMTKESTDS
+722 SFVFALPMTQMSTDT
-737 TQKFKFQ
+737 TQTFKFQ
-744 IGTSF
+744 LGTSF

>member
-16 FAFSSANAEI
+16 FVSGSANAEM

-44 VYGEIK
+44 VYGEIE

-66 LYDTRFFSN
+66 LYDTRFFSD
-75 ISINFSNGVL
+75 ISTSFSNGVL

-95 DSIIIEGEEAEKY
+95 DSIIIEGEQAEKY
-108 KKAIFKMLLLREKG
+108 KKAILKMLALKEKS
-122 SYIESDINQDVQII
+122 SYIESDINQDVQTV
-136 KNFYKSLG
+136 KNFYKFLG
-144 YYTAEVVAN
+144 YYTAEVTAY
-153 IQELGDDKNIINLI
+153 IQELGDDKNTINLI
-167 YSIEKGARN
+167 YSIEKGVRN
-176 KISKI
+176 KISKV
-181 YFVGEKGKV
+181 YFIGDKGKA
-190 RNKRLKDIIT
+190 RDKRLRDVIT
-200 SEEARFWK
+200 SAEARFWK
-208 VLSRNIYLNPDII
+208 VLSKNIYLNPDRI

-229 NYFLGLGYY
+229 NYFLNLGYY
-238 NVEVLSSNVE
+238 NVEVLSSSVE
-248 LQDESNIELTFS
+248 LKNESNVELTFS

-274 DITPVFDK
+274 DIAPVFDK
-282 AIFKNLSFEFNK
+282 TIFKNLSSEFNK

-307 ILKKIDQI
+307 ILKTIEQI
-315 IDNKKLQFVQ
+315 IDSNRLQFVQ

-345 GRKIQIEKVNI
+345 GRKIQIERVNI
-356 FGNTVTNDSV
+356 IGNTVTNDSV

-375 GDPYSDI
+375 GDPYSDV

-390 LKAKNIFK
+390 LKARNIFK

-408 SKDLKVMDIR
+408 SKDLKVMEIK
-418 VEEKPTGEIAAGAGV
+418 VEEKPTGEIAAGAGI

-440 TFSLKENNYL
+440 SFSLKENNYL
-450 GKGLGVDASLNM
+450 GKGLGVDASLGA
-462 TEHAV
+462 TEHSL
-467 RGGFSMEDPNFRNS
+467 RGGISIEDPNFRNS

-487 GLTNIKTDRPDSGYK
+487 GFTNTKTDRPDSGYE
-502 NTLTKFDLGTKFEHL
+502 NTLTKFDLGTKFEHF
-517 TNLYLSPNLALAF
+517 TNLYVSPNITLAF
-530 DDLTVTDSASTSMKK
+530 DDLKVTDTASSSMKK
-545 QAGNFTELTFGYG
+545 QAGNFTELKFGYG
-558 IEKDNRDRPWM
+558 IEKDNRDRSFM

-586 EQGSIFNSIH
+586 DQASIYNSFY

-616 NVIAVEDDVRLSKRL
+616 NVIAIEDDVRLSNRL

-648 KDGIDYV
+648 KDGVDYV
-655 GGNYATALNFEA
+655 GGNFATALNFEA
-667 TLPNLLPEST
+667 ALPNLLPEST

-696 SSVNDSNG
+696 SSINDSNG
-704 IRSSVGVSSNVY
+704 IRSSVGISSNVY

-722 SFVFALPMTKESTDS
+722 SFVFALPMTKESTDT
-737 TQKFKFQ
+737 TQTFKFQ

>member
-16 FAFSSANAEI
+16 FASSGANAEM
-26 LKKLEIIGNS
+26 LKKIEIIGNS

-44 VYGEIK
+44 VYGEIE

-56 DDDLNTVIKR
+56 NDDLNTVIKR
-66 LYDTRFFSN
+66 LYDTRFFSD
-75 ISINFSNGVL
+75 ISTSFSNGVL
-85 KINVKENPII
+85 RINVKENPII
-95 DSIIIEGEEAEKY
+95 DSIIIEGEQTEKY
-108 KKAIFKMLLLREKG
+108 KKAILKMLALKEKG
-122 SYIESDINQDVQII
+122 SYIESDINQDIQVIE
-136 KNFYKSLG
+136 NFYKSMG
-144 YYTAEVVAN
+144 YYTAEVTAN
-153 IQELGDDKNIINLI
+153 IQELGDNRNIVNLI
-167 YSIEKGARN
+167 YSLEKGVRN
-176 KISKI
+176 KISKV
-181 YFVGEKGKV
+181 YFIGDKGKA
-190 RNKRLKDIIT
+190 RNKRLRDIIT

-208 VLSRNIYLNPDII
+208 VLSRNIYLNPDRI

-238 NVEVLSSNVE
+238 NAEVLSSNVE
-248 LQDESNIELTFS
+248 LKDESNIELAFS

-274 DITPVFDK
+274 DISPVFDK
-282 AIFKNLSFEFNK
+282 TIFKNLSSEFNK
-294 FAGEY
+294 FAGAY

-307 ILKKIDQI
+307 ILNRIDEIVDNNKI
-315 IDNKKLQFVQ
+315 QFVQ

-345 GRKIQIEKVNI
+345 GRKIQIERVNI
-356 FGNTVTNDSV
+356 IGNTVTNDSV

-398 KVEYKLNDGS
+398 TVEYKLSDGS
-408 SKDLKVMDIR
+408 SKDLKVMEIK
-418 VEEKPTGEIAAGAGV
+418 VEEKPTGEIGAGAGV

-440 TFSLKENNYL
+440 SFNITENNYL

-462 TEHAV
+462 TEHSV
-467 RGGFSMEDPNFRNS
+467 RGGFSVRNPNFRNS

-487 GLTNIKTDRPDSGYK
+487 GLTNIKTDRADSGYE

-517 TNLYLSPNLALAF
+517 TNLYVSPNITLAF
-530 DDLTVTDSASTSMKK
+530 DKLKTTSDASASMKR
-545 QAGNFTELTFGYG
+545 QAGNFHELTFGYG
-558 IEKDNRDRPWM
+558 IEKDNRDRPFM

-586 EQGSIFNSIH
+586 DQGSIFNAIY

-601 LFTENVIGALKFYGA
+601 LFTEDIIGALKFYGA

-677 QTDIGIFMDMGNLW
+677 QTDIGLFMDIGNLW

-696 SSVNDSNG
+696 SNVNDSNG
-704 IRSSVGVSSNVY
+704 IRSSVGVNSNVY

-722 SFVFALPMTKESTDS
+722 SFVFALPMTKESTDM
-737 TQKFKFQ
+737 TQTFRFQ